1 MPFFVAVLTQQH
13 ESDFKI
19 PAYAPNQQVQFQ
31 DRRKYKTHAA
41 SCTYQP
47 LTMRIIIRH
56 LVHPSPT
63 TVFKNYRSILSPRR
77 LYTTKKPPS
86 PNHTTTTLKMGSTS
100 INLPTI
106 RLDTTLT
113 DLYKLADPSTA
124 HLRLGLVLC
133 GVNSAIAL
141 TPSFPRNKK
150 YLYQDSPFNN
160 IPPSELKAVADATS
174 NPHNGTSDL
183 QRSIALKYLSLIPQR
198 DAFIAGGPQTP
209 TIFFN
214 VQPGSAEQ
222 EAHDAREAEQT
233 LAVLS
238 PEQRPKLVF
247 CSGPADISVRELG
260 IERLAV
266 KIMLDDLEKEGYPLV
281 VDQETQWFL
290 NSKAG
295 LAESGLPTPRAEV
308 VDVDGHV
315 PVPALECCEVCK
327 EGDQGKGGMKF
338 IPAGC
343 TGTRGRWVE
352 KQMREIVENVEARKT
367 PFVFKTQQTFGGA
380 GTWVVSDE
388 AKKRE
393 LVEELTDDE
402 TGVLR
407 KLLSQVTVKNE
418 QMKPGSVVLS
428 EMVRDPVGDYGVTFL
443 VGKGGEAHFLAAS
456 EQMINEDNAWI
467 GSTINYARQEKL
479 KEKFQGIMR
488 QTAEWVGKR
497 GYIGPVGIDI
507 LETKKIPEDEQ
518 LQKNGVSSAD
528 GEKTAHYIVDLN
540 VRTSGSLALPLLK
553 GHFTSR
559 GLTCAS
565 SFSTTVKGSRKE
577 FMETWREAFESGRML
592 IMAWYE
598 DKTSNGG
605 EEVESIGDVV
615 VGGKDEKDLQHLM
628 KRVRESTEEVTF

>member
-1 MPFFVAVLTQQH
+1 
-13 ESDFKI
+13 
-19 PAYAPNQQVQFQ
+19 
-31 DRRKYKTHAA
+31 
-41 SCTYQP
+41 
-47 LTMRIIIRH
+47 
-56 LVHPSPT
+56 
-63 TVFKNYRSILSPRR
+63 
-77 LYTTKKPPS
+77 
-86 PNHTTTTLKMGSTS
+86 MGSAT

-106 RLDTTLT
+106 HLDTTLT

-160 IPPSELKAVADATS
+160 IPPAELKDATAS
-174 NPHNGTSDL
+174 STTTDL

-198 DAFIAGGPQTP
+198 DAFITGGPHTP

-214 VQPGSAEQ
+214 VSPGSASQ
-222 EAHDAREAEQT
+222 EAHDRHEAEAT
-233 LAVLS
+233 IAVLS

-247 CSGPADISVRELG
+247 CSGPAEIPVKELG
-260 IERLAV
+260 VDRLAV
-266 KIMLDDLEKEGYPLV
+266 KVMLDDLERKGYPLV
-281 VDQETQWFL
+281 VNQETQWFL

-308 VDVDGHV
+308 VDVEGFV
-315 PVPALECCEVCK
+315 PPLAGGECCEVCRA
-327 EGDQGKGGMKF
+327 EDDVVGKGGMRLV
-338 IPAGC
+338 PAGC
-343 TGTRGRWVE
+343 KGARGRWMRG
-352 KQMREIVENVEARKT
+352 QMKRIVKKVDARQA

-388 AKKRE
+388 EKKRE
-393 LVEELTDDE
+393 LVKTLMDDE

-407 KLLSQVTVKNE
+407 KLLSQVTAKNQ

-443 VGKGGEAHFLAAS
+443 VGKEGEATFLAAS

-467 GSTINYARQEKL
+467 GSTINYARQERL
-479 KEKFQGIMR
+479 KKKFEGIMR
-488 QTAEWVGKR
+488 QTAEWVGKH
-497 GYIGPVGIDI
+497 GYIGPVGIDV
-507 LETKKIPEDEQ
+507 LETKDIP
-518 LQKNGVSSAD
+518 KNEPVQGNGISSAD

-553 GHFTSR
+553 GHFTTR
-559 GLTCAS
+559 GMTCAS
-565 SFSTTVKGSRKE
+565 SFSTTLRGSRKQ
-577 FMETWREAFESGRML
+577 FMETWREEFETGRML

-598 DKTSNGG
+598 DSTGNEEK
-605 EEVESIGDVV
+605 EVESIGDVV
-615 VGGKDEKDLQHLM
+615 VGGKDEKDLQDLM

>member
-1 MPFFVAVLTQQH
+1 
-13 ESDFKI
+13 
-19 PAYAPNQQVQFQ
+19 
-31 DRRKYKTHAA
+31 
-41 SCTYQP
+41 
-47 LTMRIIIRH
+47 
-56 LVHPSPT
+56 
-63 TVFKNYRSILSPRR
+63 
-77 LYTTKKPPS
+77 
-86 PNHTTTTLKMGSTS
+86 MGSAT

-106 RLDTTLT
+106 HLDTTLT

-141 TPSFPRNKK
+141 TPSFPRKKK

-160 IPPSELKAVADATS
+160 IPPAELKDAAASST
-174 NPHNGTSDL
+174 TTDL

-198 DAFIAGGPQTP
+198 DAFITGGPHTP

-214 VQPGSAEQ
+214 VSPGSALQ
-222 EAHDAREAEQT
+222 EAHDRHEAEAT
-233 LAVLS
+233 IAVLS

-247 CSGPADISVRELG
+247 CSGPAEIPVKELG
-260 IERLAV
+260 IDRLAV
-266 KIMLDDLEKEGYPLV
+266 KVMLDDLERKGYPLV
-281 VDQETQWFL
+281 VNQETQWFL

-308 VDVDGHV
+308 VDVEGFV
-315 PVPALECCEVCK
+315 PPLAGGECCEVCRA
-327 EGDQGKGGMKF
+327 EDDVVGKGGMGF
-338 IPAGC
+338 VPAGC
-343 TGTRGRWVE
+343 KGARGRWMGE
-352 KQMREIVENVEARKT
+352 QMKRIVESVDARQA

-388 AKKRE
+388 EKKRE
-393 LVEELTDDE
+393 LVKKLMDDE

-407 KLLSQVTVKNE
+407 KLLSQVTAKNQ

-443 VGKGGEAHFLAAS
+443 VRKGGEATFLAAS

-467 GSTINYARQEKL
+467 GSTINYARQERL
-479 KEKFQGIMR
+479 KEKFEGIMR
-488 QTAEWVGKR
+488 QTAEWVGKH
-497 GYIGPVGIDI
+497 GYIGPVGIDV
-507 LETKKIPEDEQ
+507 LETTDIPKDELVQ
-518 LQKNGVSSAD
+518 GNGISSVD
-528 GEKTAHYIVDLN
+528 GERTAQYIVDLN

-559 GLTCAS
+559 GVTCAS
-565 SFSTTVKGSRKE
+565 SFSTTLRGSRKQ
-577 FMETWREAFESGRML
+577 FMETWREEFETGRML

-598 DKTSNGG
+598 DDTGSEEK
-605 EEVESIGDVV
+605 EVESIGDVV
-615 VGGKDEKDLQHLM
+615 VGGKDEKDLQNLM

>member
-1 MPFFVAVLTQQH
+1 
-13 ESDFKI
+13 
-19 PAYAPNQQVQFQ
+19 
-31 DRRKYKTHAA
+31 
-41 SCTYQP
+41 
-47 LTMRIIIRH
+47 
-56 LVHPSPT
+56 
-63 TVFKNYRSILSPRR
+63 
-77 LYTTKKPPS
+77 
-86 PNHTTTTLKMGSTS
+86 MGSTS

-141 TPSFPRNKK
+141 THSFPRNKK

-160 IPPSELKAVADATS
+160 IHPSELKAVADAAS
-174 NPHNGTSDL
+174 NPHKGTSDL
-183 QRSIALKYLSLIPQR
+183 QRTIALKYLSLLPQR

-222 EAHDAREAEQT
+222 EAHDAHEAEQT

-238 PEQRPKLVF
+238 PEQRPRFVF
-247 CSGPADISVRELG
+247 CSGPAEIPVKELG

-281 VDQETQWFL
+281 VGLETQWFL

-308 VDVDGHV
+308 VDVEGYV
-315 PVPALECCEVCK
+315 PPVTPEKCCEVCK
-327 EGDQGKGGMKF
+327 EEDLSVKGGMKY
-338 IPAGC
+338 IPTGC
-343 TGTRGRWVE
+343 TGKRGRWVDE
-352 KQMREIVENVEARKT
+352 QMRKIVGKVEAKQA

-388 AKKRE
+388 AKKRD
-393 LVEELTDDE
+393 LVKELTDDE

-407 KLLSQVTVKNE
+407 KLLSQVTAKNT

-428 EMVRDPVGDYGVTFL
+428 EMVRDPLGDYGVTFL

-467 GSTINYARQEKL
+467 GSTINYARQERL
-479 KEKFQGIMR
+479 KEKFEAIMR
-488 QTAEWVGKR
+488 QTAEWVGKH

-507 LETKKIPEDEQ
+507 LETKHIPRGEQ
-518 LQKNGVSSAD
+518 LQRNGVSSAD
-528 GEKTAHYIVDLN
+528 GQKTAHYIVDLN

-559 GLTCAS
+559 GMTCAS
-565 SFSTTVKGSRKE
+565 SFSTAVKGSRKE
-577 FMETWREAFESGRML
+577 FMETWREEFESGRML

-598 DKTSNGG
+598 DNTSDR
-605 EEVESIGDVV
+605 EKEVKSIGDVV
-615 VGGKDEKDLQHLM
+615 VGGKDEKDLQDLM
-628 KRVRESTEEVTF
+628 KRVRERTEEVTF

>member
-1 MPFFVAVLTQQH
+1 
-13 ESDFKI
+13 
-19 PAYAPNQQVQFQ
+19 
-31 DRRKYKTHAA
+31 
-41 SCTYQP
+41 
-47 LTMRIIIRH
+47 
-56 LVHPSPT
+56 
-63 TVFKNYRSILSPRR
+63 
-77 LYTTKKPPS
+77 
-86 PNHTTTTLKMGSTS
+86 MGSAT

-106 RLDTTLT
+106 HLDTTLT

-160 IPPSELKAVADATS
+160 IPPAELKDATVS
-174 NPHNGTSDL
+174 STTTDL

-198 DAFIAGGPQTP
+198 DAFITGGPHTP
-209 TIFFN
+209 TIIFN
-214 VQPGSAEQ
+214 VSPGSASQ
-222 EAHDAREAEQT
+222 EAHDRHEAEAT
-233 LAVLS
+233 IAVLS

-247 CSGPADISVRELG
+247 CSGPAEIPVKELG
-260 IERLAV
+260 IGRLAV
-266 KIMLDDLEKEGYPLV
+266 KVMLDDLERKGYPLV
-281 VDQETQWFL
+281 VNQETQWFL

-308 VDVDGHV
+308 VDVEGFV
-315 PVPALECCEVCK
+315 PPLAGGECCEVCRA
-327 EGDQGKGGMKF
+327 EDDVVGKGGMRF
-338 IPAGC
+338 VPARCKGA
-343 TGTRGRWVE
+343 RGRWVGE
-352 KQMREIVENVEARKT
+352 QMKRIVESVDARQV

-388 AKKRE
+388 DKKRE
-393 LVEELTDDE
+393 LVKKLMDDE

-407 KLLSQVTVKNE
+407 KLLSQVTAKNQ

-443 VGKGGEAHFLAAS
+443 VRKGGEATFLAAS
-456 EQMINEDNAWI
+456 EQMINENNAWI
-467 GSTINYARQEKL
+467 GSTINYARQDRL
-479 KEKFQGIMR
+479 KEKFEGIMR
-488 QTAEWVGKR
+488 QTAGWVSKH
-497 GYIGPVGIDI
+497 GYIGPVGIDV
-507 LETKKIPEDEQ
+507 LETKDIPKDELVQ
-518 LQKNGVSSAD
+518 GNGISSAD

-559 GLTCAS
+559 GMTCAS
-565 SFSTTVKGSRKE
+565 SFSTTLRGSRKQ
-577 FMETWREAFESGRML
+577 FMETWREEFETGRML

-598 DKTSNGG
+598 DNTGNEEK
-605 EEVESIGDVV
+605 EVESIGDVV
-615 VGGKDEKDLQHLM
+615 VGGKDEKDLQDLM